1 MAMDSREFAHQVI
14 RHAEEMGETLKAKVY
29 TNFEPLSKERTIQ
42 QLKTQ
47 MFREYWLGV
56 IPPSKQLIGLPDT
69 EVELKVLITRQLC
82 EEFLHYRVF
91 AQRVNELGDNG
102 NLADYE
108 PFPED
113 LAMRTVTNDYE
124 EPWELAAALQIYGEI
139 ILITTYKWMMEVVDA
154 KTAALIRD
162 QVLVHEGSHIRNG
175 RLILEKFATTDE
187 IQRRVQEIGER
198 KFRQILKSYGTEMH
212 KVYASAKS

>member
-1 MAMDSREFAHQVI
+1 M
-14 RHAEEMGETLKAKVY
+14 
-29 TNFEPLSKERTIQ
+29 
-42 QLKTQ
+42 
-47 MFREYWLGV
+47 
-56 IPPSKQLIGLPDT
+56 
-69 EVELKVLITRQLC
+69 
-82 EEFLHYRVF
+82 
-91 AQRVNELGDNG
+91 NELGDNG

-187 IQRRVQEIGER
+187 IQRG
-198 KFRQILKSYGTEMH
+198 FRRS
-212 KVYASAKS
+212 ASGSSGRS